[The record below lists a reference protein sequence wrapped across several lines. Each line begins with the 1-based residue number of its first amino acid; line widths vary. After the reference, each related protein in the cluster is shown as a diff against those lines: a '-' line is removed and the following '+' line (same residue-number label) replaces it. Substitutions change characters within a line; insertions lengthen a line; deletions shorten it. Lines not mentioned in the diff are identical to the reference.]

1 MLTVMSIFGTRPEA
15 IKMAPVIKE
24 LERHPESFRSVVCVT
39 AQHREM
45 LDQEIMEMSDGNKVG
60 RGILNML
67 GMNRAVIYGMLT
79 RIWGVIA
86 GPVTMLLI
94 AARFTKEQ
102 QGFYYTFG
110 SLLGLQVFFEL
121 GLLFVVAQFASH
133 EFVYL
138 KWGESGRI
146 EGDTE
151 PLKRFVELLYK
162 TTKWFGV
169 ASLLMVVG
177 LVPAGLYFFN
187 YGNEGVVHDFS
198 WRIPWILA
206 VIGTASNLLITPFF
220 AVIMGSGDVVSVN
233 HREMLG
239 GVVGSLVSWFVIG
252 MYGGLYAVSA
262 VSFGISLIGWSY
274 LIRTKPELLK
284 LAISGIFHPES
295 LPKSSRGIS
304 WWGEIWPMQWRM
316 AISSGAAYFIMQL
329 FNPVL
334 FHYHGAAVA
343 GQMGMT
349 LSAANALLGI
359 CMTLLLAKNPEFG
372 KLVAVRDWVSLDK
385 LFFRV
390 LIQAAS
396 LAVTGA
402 VIGTCIIWFLQ
413 SNFSIGQRFIPTPYA
428 ALLFASMCVLV
439 VINGFAVYL
448 RAHKQEPL
456 MVAILISSIIQGLVT
471 WLLGMQYG
479 VLGVVIG
486 FFSVMVLFIL
496 PAVYFVW
503 RRSRKYWHTA

>member
-1 MLTVMSIFGTRPEA
+1 
-15 IKMAPVIKE
+15 
-24 LERHPESFRSVVCVT
+24 
-39 AQHREM
+39 
-45 LDQEIMEMSDGNKVG
+45 MEMSDGNIG
-60 RGILNML
+60 RVIVNMF
-67 GMNRAVIYGMLT
+67 GVNRAVIYGMLT

-94 AARFTKEQ
+94 AARFSKEQ
-102 QGFYYTFG
+102 QGFYYTFS

-133 EFVYL
+133 EFVHL

-146 EGDTE
+146 EGESE
-151 PLKRFVELLYK
+151 PYKRFVELLYK

-169 ASLLMVVG
+169 ASLLMIVG

-187 YGNEGVVHDFS
+187 QGHGVGVPDFS

-206 VIGTASNLLITPFF
+206 VIGTGLNLLITPFF
-220 AVIMGSGDVVSVN
+220 AVIMGSGDVVTVN

-239 GVVGSLVSWFVIG
+239 GVVGSLVSWVVMG
-252 MYGGLYAVSA
+252 MHGGLYAVSA
-262 VSFGISLIGWSY
+262 VSFGTSLIGWSY
-274 LIRTKPELLK
+274 LIRTRPELLK
-284 LAISGIFHPES
+284 LAINGIFHPEN

-316 AISSGAAYFIMQL
+316 AISSGAAFFILQL

-349 LSAANALLGI
+349 LSASNALLGI
-359 CMTLLLAKNPEFG
+359 CMTLLLAKSPEFG
-372 KLVAVRDWVSLDK
+372 KFVAVRDWISLDK
-385 LFFRV
+385 LFYRV
-390 LIQAAS
+390 LMQAGS
-396 LAVTGA
+396 LAVAGA
-402 VIGTCIIWFLQ
+402 VIATCIIWFLQ
-413 SNFSIGQRFIPTPYA
+413 SNFSIGQRFIPASNA

-456 MVAILISSIIQGLVT
+456 MVATLISSIIQGLVT
-471 WLLGMQYG
+471 WFFGMRYG
-479 VLGVVIG
+479 VFGVVVG
-486 FFSVMVLFIL
+486 FFSVMILFIL
-496 PAVYFVW
+496 PAVYNVW
-503 RRSRKYWHTA
+503 RRSRKNWHTA

>member
-1 MLTVMSIFGTRPEA
+1 MFG
-15 IKMAPVIKE
+15 V
-24 LERHPESFRSVVCVT
+24 
-39 AQHREM
+39 
-45 LDQEIMEMSDGNKVG
+45 D
-60 RGILNML
+60 
-67 GMNRAVIYGMLT
+67 RAVIYGMLT
-79 RIWGVIA
+79 RIWGVVA

-94 AARFTKEQ
+94 TARFSKEQ
-102 QGFYYTFG
+102 QGFYYTFS

-138 KWGESGRI
+138 KWGDCGRI
-146 EGDTE
+146 EGDPE

-162 TTKWFGV
+162 TTKWFAV
-169 ASLLMVVG
+169 ASLLMIVG

-187 YGNEGVVHDFS
+187 HGNVEGALDFS
-198 WRIPWILA
+198 WRIPWVLA

-233 HREMLG
+233 RREMIG
-239 GVVGSLVSWFVIG
+239 GVVGSLVSWFVMG
-252 MYGGLYAVSA
+252 MHGGLYAVSA

-284 LAISGIFHPES
+284 LAFNGIFHPEN
-295 LPKSSRGIS
+295 LPKNSRGIS

-334 FHYHGAAVA
+334 FHYHGAAIA

-359 CMTLLLAKNPEFG
+359 CMALLLAKSPEFG
-372 KLVAVRDWVSLDK
+372 KLAAVREWVLLDK

-402 VIGTCIIWFLQ
+402 VLGTSVIWFLQ
-413 SNFSIGQRFIPTPYA
+413 SNFSIGHRFIPASYA
-428 ALLFASMCVLV
+428 ALLFASICVLV

-456 MVAILISSIIQGLVT
+456 MVATLISSIIQGLVT
-471 WLLGMQYG
+471 WFFGMRYG
-479 VLGVVIG
+479 VLGVVVG
-486 FFSVMVLFIL
+486 FFSVMMLFIL
-496 PAVYFVW
+496 PVVYFVW
-503 RRSRKYWHTA
+503 RRSRKNWHTR